1 MEEKKDQKFTSQDTL
16 CPICFRL
23 MIEPSQLP
31 CGHFFCLF
39 CVEELMLT
47 QPRCA
52 MCRTELSENFIPRI
66 HRKLANLIKESMPEE
81 FEGALQEHKKLK
93 EDLLD
98 RLVLRIK
105 IGNDYDYI
113 EHAIGGS
120 NAHQYNIH
128 RWKFYVRT
136 DGLEDLKK
144 FIAAVKIKL
153 HPTFRVQDH
162 SLSYPFEFAATG
174 WGTFLIP
181 YVIVWR
187 SWTGMPPIEG
197 AHMLKFVEGGVYR
210 QLAVRYSGRAYQ
222 NLFEEQS

>member
-1 MEEKKDQKFTSQDTL
+1 MECKKDQELTSQDAL
-16 CPICFRL
+16 CPICFRV

-31 CGHFFCLF
+31 CRHFFCLF
-39 CVEELMLT
+39 CVEELMLS

-52 MCRTELSENFIPRI
+52 MCRSELSEDFVPTIN
-66 HRKLANLIKESMPEE
+66 RKRAKAIKQLMPEE
-81 FEGALQEHKKLK
+81 FEAALKEYKKLK

-105 IGNDYDYI
+105 IGNDYEYI
-113 EHAIGGS
+113 EQAIGDS
-120 NAHQYNIH
+120 NARHYNTH
-128 RWKFYVRT
+128 KWRFFVRT
-136 DGLEDLKK
+136 DGSEDLKK

-153 HPTFRVQDH
+153 HPTFRVQDY

-187 SWTGMPPIEG
+187 SWTGLPPMEA
-197 AHMLKFVEGGVYR
+197 AHMLKFIEGGVSR
-210 QLAVRYSGRAYQ
+210 PVAVRYSSRAYQ
-222 NLFEEQS
+222 ALFENQS